1 MYRILTL
8 LLSWIFLHCIF
19 SYSYS
24 TNLPWEIITNL
35 NDSKEILI
43 LNDTLYAAST
53 GGFIIIPILEEKHD
67 SRTAEH
73 GLTNHHFNSIG
84 YSEKDMI
91 ILGSLTGSIAFY
103 DKIQGGFREDYN
115 LEGHEITSVFVISDT
130 LWITSKDLVAVYL
143 FNINKKVFEFRDFY
157 SNFPVKFNLIEQIF
171 YKDNDIWVAT
181 DNGLL
186 NAPGDFLKFNLKSVD
201 SWKVITTENGLASN
215 SIYSL
220 AENGDTLL
228 IGTSNGLSKY
238 YHNTFLT
245 INAGLNGRSIRNI
258 KVKNSTIWVNNSRA
272 IYRLDGNS
280 FIPLYYSTLTDI
292 NDFDLDNRNG
302 IWVSLNEKGLRNV
315 SEEKKIWF
323 NGPIDNT
330 LGTIYMD
337 NRRRLWVLTG
347 IFGDQRTK
355 GFSVLGED
363 NIWRNYRHIGNWRP
377 TASAQTILED
387 LGGNIW
393 IGSWN
398 GGLTIIDPE
407 FSFYHFNNYATPGEL
422 WISSITQD
430 DTLQFGPPDSVKHF
444 LSYTQG
450 HPDLLVVTDMTMDIE
465 RQSIWLT
472 TLAVNSGKPLVRY
485 VFPEFSEAAFD
496 SLNWQKTA
504 LGSNI
509 GIRGTELASIT
520 LDVFNNPWIGMQ
532 KDGVVTMQFNQT
544 GGYDWYSYNEND
556 YLKNNACLSVA
567 GDQDGYV
574 WLGTMAGLNA
584 YLNGMIFDFRE
595 DYQPIGLQINDIFID
610 NQNNKWIATDKG
622 LSLLKASGSPW
633 DVNSWIHIVPMRSE
647 LLGSNIYHTNLPS
660 QVIRSVY
667 VDDKTGDVYC
677 STLSGLAI
685 LRNNPFTTPL
695 PDLEKVTVG
704 PVPFLINDQN
714 NMLLYFR
721 NLTGNSEVKILTA
734 SGRLVRTLSN
744 TDRQEILG
752 SLAQWNGRNERGE
765 LISSGVYIYLITDET
780 GNSTSGKFMV
790 IRE

>member
-1 MYRILTL
+1 MNRIFSL
-8 LLSWIFLHCIF
+8 LFSWISILCI
-19 SYSYS
+19 SAHSYS

-35 NDSKEILI
+35 NDSREILI

-53 GGFIIIPILEEKHD
+53 GGLIIIPVFEED
-67 SRTAEH
+67 YDLLTTEH
-73 GLTNHHFNSIG
+73 GLTNHHFNSIV
-84 YSEKDMI
+84 YSKKEMI
-91 ILGSLTGSIAFY
+91 ILGTLNGSLAFY
-103 DKIQGGFREDYN
+103 DKNQKSIREDYN
-115 LEGHEITSVFVISDT
+115 LEGHEVTSVFVISDT
-130 LWITSKDLVAVYL
+130 LWITSKDLVSVYL
-143 FNINKKVFEFRDFY
+143 FNNDKKIFEFRDFY
-157 SNFPVKFNLIEQIF
+157 SNFPIKFNSIEQIF
-171 YKDNDIWVAT
+171 YKDDHIWVAT
-181 DNGLL
+181 DNSLL
-186 NAPGDFLKFNLKSVD
+186 YAPGDFLKYNLKSAD

-215 SIYSL
+215 AIYSL

-245 INAGLNGRSIRNI
+245 VNAGMNGSSIRNI
-258 KVKNSTIWVNNSRA
+258 KVKNSNILVDNSRA
-272 IYRLDGNS
+272 VYRLDGNS
-280 FIPLYYSTLTDI
+280 FIPVYRSTSTNI
-292 NDFDLDNRNG
+292 NHFDLDNRNN

-315 SEEKKIWF
+315 SDERKIWF

-330 LGTIYMD
+330 LGTVYMD
-337 NRRRLWVLTG
+337 NKRRLWVLSG
-347 IFGDQRTK
+347 IFSDQRAR

-363 NIWRNYRHIGNWRP
+363 GVWYNYRYIGNWRP
-377 TASAQTILED
+377 TASAQAILED

-407 FSFYHFNNYATPGEL
+407 FTFYHFNNYTTPGEL
-422 WISSITQD
+422 WISSLTQD
-430 DTLQFGPPDSVKHF
+430 DTLQFGPPDSVRHF

-450 HPDLLVVTDMTMDIE
+450 EPELLVVTDMTMDVE

-496 SLNWQKTA
+496 SLNWEKTA
-504 LGSNI
+504 LGSNT
-509 GIRGTELASIT
+509 GIRSTELASIT

-532 KDGVVTMQFNQT
+532 KDGVVTMQFNQN
-544 GGYDWYSYNEND
+544 GSYDWYSYNEND

-567 GDQDGYV
+567 GDRDGYV

-610 NQNNKWIATDKG
+610 SQNNKWIATDKG
-622 LSLLKASGSPW
+622 LSIIRANGSPW
-633 DVNSWIHIVPMRSE
+633 DAKSWLHIVPMRSE
-647 LLGSNIYHTNLPS
+647 LLGSNIYHSNLPS
-660 QVIRSVY
+660 QVIRSVF

-695 PDLEKVTVG
+695 PNLEKVIVG
-704 PVPFLINDQN
+704 PVPFLIKDQK
-714 NMLLYFR
+714 NMLLSFR

-734 SGRLVRTLSN
+734 SGRLVRELNT

-752 SLAQWNGRNERGE
+752 SLAQWNGRNEQGE
-765 LISSGVYIYLITDET
+765 LVSSGVYIYLITDET